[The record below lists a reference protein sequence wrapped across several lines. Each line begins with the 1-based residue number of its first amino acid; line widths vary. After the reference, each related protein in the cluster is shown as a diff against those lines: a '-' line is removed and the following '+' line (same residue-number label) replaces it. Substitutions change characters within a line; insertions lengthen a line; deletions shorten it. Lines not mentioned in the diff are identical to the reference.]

1 MHENP
6 QGFQKF
12 KKMPLILSILF
23 MVSSFFV
30 LFFLY
35 GQINNN
41 KKISEQIQAEWQ
53 TEKIRRNEAR
63 SLDRLVLA
71 IGKEKILLESHFT
84 QSSNIVPLLN
94 TIEQLSLKVGAK
106 SKVTSVDISKDKTI
120 LMVAVGTSGSFNAV
134 YKFLMLLENS
144 PYELEFVSVDMQKTG
159 APTVSGKIIVSPQ
172 WEAIFKI
179 KLLSFVQ

>member
-1 MHENP
+1 
-6 QGFQKF
+6 
-12 KKMPLILSILF
+12 
-23 MVSSFFV
+23 MV
-30 LFFLY
+30 L
-35 GQINNN
+35 
-41 KKISEQIQAEWQ
+41 E
-53 TEKIRRNEAR
+53 
-63 SLDRLVLA
+63 

>member
-144 PYELEFVSVDMQKTG
+144 PYELEFASINMQREAELDVITNKVKELKWQ
-159 APTVSGKIIVSPQ
+159 TV
-172 WEAIFKI
+172 FKI
-179 KLLSFVQ
+179 RLLSFIQ